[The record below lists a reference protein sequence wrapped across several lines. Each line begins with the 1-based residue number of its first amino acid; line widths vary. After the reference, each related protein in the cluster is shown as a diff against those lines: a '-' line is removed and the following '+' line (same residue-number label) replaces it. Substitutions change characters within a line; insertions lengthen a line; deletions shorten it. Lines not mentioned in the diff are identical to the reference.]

1 MFDQNKNFKFNPD
14 LSSVLSNHISRYS
27 LVRATAKRAREIS
40 EEAEDEGI
48 ILVEKPVSIAL
59 DEILNKNTKSLSLT
73 RSRIFNIVN
82 YLIITEV
89 QNDCRKSCG
98 RSRGKF
104 CVFL

>member
-59 DEILNKNTKSLSLT
+59 DEILNKKYE
-73 RSRIFNIVN
+73 IVEPDE
-82 YLIITEV
+82 IKI
-89 QNDCRKSCG
+89 G
-98 RSRGKF
+98 RAH
-104 CVFL
+104 V

>member
-14 LSSVLSNHISRYS
+14 LSLVLSNHISRYS

-59 DEILNKNTKSLSLT
+59 DEILNKKYE
-73 RSRIFNIVN
+73 IVEPDEIKD
-82 YLIITEV
+82 L
-89 QNDCRKSCG
+89 
-98 RSRGKF
+98 
-104 CVFL
+104 